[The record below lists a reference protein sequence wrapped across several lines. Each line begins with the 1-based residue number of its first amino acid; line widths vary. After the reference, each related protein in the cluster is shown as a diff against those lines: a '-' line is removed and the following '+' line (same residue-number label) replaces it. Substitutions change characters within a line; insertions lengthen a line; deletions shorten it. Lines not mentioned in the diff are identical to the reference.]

1 MNETLT
7 DTDIQG
13 AYRIGAV
20 ARLTGI
26 SPDTLRIW
34 ERRYDIVEPRRTPK
48 GGRLYSQKDV
58 TRLTMIKTLVD
69 QGYAISTVANL
80 PAEELSR
87 RLNSTQPANLPP
99 LGSGDHEVCVV
110 GQAIS
115 VRACNTEH
123 MPPGLELAG
132 AYTDLEAFQD
142 DETECDTLVIELPF
156 LDRPLAQEL
165 NTPELRKR
173 AKRIIVIYAFS
184 PSNIISQLQRYG
196 LHTMRAPIALEH
208 IWQQCQ
214 INQTKQLDWRPPE
227 WNPRVASN
235 EPVPPK
241 RFSRDQLAYLS
252 SVTASLECECPQHMA
267 SIIEQLAAFEEY
279 SARCEVQTRQDAA
292 VHGYLH
298 QMTARARWLM
308 EVALE
313 RLAEVEDIRLPAGA
327 RTRPSALPHDKS
339 D

>member
-1 MNETLT
+1 MSTVNEN
-7 DTDIQG
+7 QG

-34 ERRYDIVEPRRTPK
+34 ERRYDIVEPQRTAK
-48 GGRLYSQKDV
+48 GGRLYSQQDV

-80 PAEELSR
+80 PVDELSR
-87 RLNSTQPANLPP
+87 RLNSAMPGNLPP
-99 LGSGDHEVCVV
+99 VGSGQHEVCVV

-115 VRACNTEH
+115 VRVCNSAGL
-123 MPPGLELAG
+123 PRGLELAG
-132 AYTDLEAFQD
+132 AYTDLDSFLE

-156 LDRPLAQEL
+156 LDRQIARDL
-165 NTPELRKR
+165 NNPELRQR
-173 AKRIIVIYAFS
+173 AQRIIVLYAFS
-184 PSNIISQLQRYG
+184 PSNIVSQLQRYG
-196 LHTMRAPIALEH
+196 LQTLRAPVALDH
-208 IWQQCQ
+208 LWQQCMPS
-214 INQTKQLDWRPPE
+214 QTRQLDWRPPE

-241 RFSRDQLAYLS
+241 RFTQRQLVQLS
-252 SVTASLECECPQHMA
+252 NVTTSLECECPHHMA
-267 SIIEQLAAFEEY
+267 ALIEQLAAFEDY
-279 SARCEVQTRQDAA
+279 SARCEVATRQDAA
-292 VHGYLH
+292 LHGYLH

-313 RLAEVEDIRLPAGA
+313 RLAEVERIPLDGD
-327 RTRPSALPHDKS
+327 PSEPDDRS
-339 D
+339 RRN

>member
-1 MNETLT
+1 MTTMN
-7 DTDIQG
+7 DTQG

-34 ERRYDIVEPRRTPK
+34 ERRYDIVEPQRTPK

-80 PAEELSR
+80 PVDELNR
-87 RLNSTQPANLPP
+87 RLNSAQPTNLPP
-99 LGSGDHEVCVV
+99 VGSGQHEVCVV

-115 VRACNTEH
+115 VRACNTES
-123 MPPGLELAG
+123 MPEGLEMAG
-132 AYTDLEAFQD
+132 AYTDIESFLE

-156 LDRPLAQEL
+156 LDRQIARDL
-165 NTPELRKR
+165 NNPDLRKR
-173 AKRIIVIYAFS
+173 ARRILVIYAFS
-184 PSNIISQLQRYG
+184 PSNIVTQLQRYG
-196 LHTMRAPIALEH
+196 LNTLRAPVALEH

-214 INQTKQLDWRPPE
+214 LSQTRQVDWQPPD
-227 WNPRVASN
+227 WNPRIASN
-235 EPVPPK
+235 DPIPPK
-241 RFSRDQLAYLS
+241 RFTHDQLIYLS
-252 SVTASLECECPQHMA
+252 DVTTSLDCECPHHMA
-267 SIIEQLAAFEEY
+267 AVIEQLAAFEDY
-279 SARCEVQTRQDAA
+279 SAQCEVNTKQDAA
-292 VHGYLH
+292 LHGYLH

-313 RLAEVEDIRLPAGA
+313 RLAEVENISVPTNSSNG
-327 RTRPSALPHDKS
+327 THN
-339 D
+339 

>member
-1 MNETLT
+1 MTETRT
-7 DTDIQG
+7 DPQG

-34 ERRYDIVEPRRTPK
+34 ERRYDIVDPRRTPK
-48 GGRLYSQKDV
+48 GGRLYSQQDV

-80 PAEELSR
+80 PVEELNR
-87 RLNSTQPANLPP
+87 RLNSAQPANLPP
-99 LGSGDHEVCVV
+99 MGSGQHEVCVV

-115 VRACNTEH
+115 VRACNTER
-123 MPPGLELAG
+123 MPQGLELAG
-132 AYTDLEAFQD
+132 AYTDLDAFLE

-156 LDRPLAQEL
+156 LDRGIAREL
-165 NTPELRKR
+165 HVPELRKR
-173 AKRIIVIYAFS
+173 AQRIIVIYAFS
-184 PSNIISQLQRYG
+184 PSSIVSQLQRYG
-196 LHTMRAPIALEH
+196 LQTLRAPVALEH

-214 INQTKQLDWRPPE
+214 LSQTQQVDWQPPE

-241 RFSRDQLAYLS
+241 RFTHDQLVYLS
-252 SVTASLECECPQHMA
+252 GVTTSLECECPHHMA
-267 SIIEQLAAFEEY
+267 SVIEQLSAFEDY
-279 SARCEVQTRQDAA
+279 SARCEVSSTKDAA
-292 VHGYLH
+292 LHGYLH

-313 RLAEVEDIRLPAGA
+313 RLAEVEDIRVTPDKA
-327 RTRPSALPHDKS
+327 RRDIGTPR
-339 D
+339 